1 MNRIILTLA
10 LPLLL
15 GTGLAP
21 HADARPGPRVGQTW
35 VSGCLR
41 CGCPVYKQRFLAG
54 YGRHGQPLF
63 RVRVMPVRHHCCPA
77 PLPGPRGHG
86 IRSFTPGLQPN
97 HRAWSVLPPR
107 PLPPLTSGRGA
118 RVPESERW

>member
-21 HADARPGPRVGQTW
+21 QADARPGPRVGQTW

-63 RVRVMPVRHHCCPA
+63 RVRVMPVRHRCCPA